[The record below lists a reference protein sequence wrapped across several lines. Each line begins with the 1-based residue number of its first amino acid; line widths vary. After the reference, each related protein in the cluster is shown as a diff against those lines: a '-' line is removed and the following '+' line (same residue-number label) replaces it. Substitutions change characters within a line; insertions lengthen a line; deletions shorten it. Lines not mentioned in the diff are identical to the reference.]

1 MIQAGQYLKRL
12 SLIAGDLIV
21 FQVALVITVTIRH
34 GGYDPVQWSLNAWP
48 FFWLSLLWVVAFF
61 IVGLYDLTPSQ
72 EPIRLLRTYLEGM
85 IVNLGIALGFFYL
98 IPFWGIA
105 PRTILFLQF
114 SVALLL
120 GYFWRLCF
128 GKLVLGKIA
137 PGRVAYIGPAED
149 VRDVDALLRSST
161 LGYQLA
167 FALPTSG
174 VPYRHAEIKWLP
186 DFQSLDLALSGEKIG
201 ALVVGARP
209 DEYPELKAA
218 LYRAL
223 STSVAILDRAEIEE
237 AATGRIPLTHVSET
251 WFLQHLNESEKAWY
265 ETVKR
270 FADLLLAIPVG
281 LVTLA
286 LLPFVFI
293 LTKLSSPGP
302 VFIRQQRVGRGG
314 KPFTLIKFRTMHAT
328 SAGGLSEPNGP
339 QFTSNAK
346 TDPRL
351 FPWGKFMRRSRIDE
365 LPQVWNVLRGELS
378 FIGPRPERPE
388 FVQPLVERMP
398 FYALRHLTRPGLTG
412 WAQVKFLTPNAS
424 IEDNLK
430 KLQYDL
436 YYIKHR
442 SPILDFVIILRT
454 IGVML
459 RRQGT

>member
-1 MIQAGQYLKRL
+1 MIQAGQYVKRL
-12 SLIAGDLIV
+12 SLIAGDLVV
-21 FQVALVITVTIRH
+21 FQLALVLTVTIRH
-34 GGYDPVQWSLNAWP
+34 GGFDRVQWNLNAWP
-48 FFWLSLLWVVAFF
+48 FFLLSLLWVVSFF
-61 IVGLYDLTPSQ
+61 IVGLYDLSPSQ

-98 IPFWGIA
+98 IPVFGIA

-114 SVALLL
+114 SMALLL

-128 GKLVLGKIA
+128 GKLVLTKLA
-137 PGRVAYIGPAED
+137 PGRVAYVGPAED
-149 VRDVDALLRSST
+149 VREVDALLRQST

-174 VPYRHAEIKWLP
+174 EPYRHGEIKWLP
-186 DFQSLDLALSGEKIG
+186 DYRALDQALAGEKVG

-209 DEYPELKAA
+209 DEHPELKAA

-223 STSVAILDRAEIEE
+223 STSIAILDRAEIEE
-237 AATGRIPLTHVSET
+237 AATGRIPLTHVTET

-270 FADLLLAIPVG
+270 GGDLLMAIPVG
-281 LVTLA
+281 LVTLIMI
-286 LLPFVFI
+286 PFVAI
-293 LTKLSSPGP
+293 ATKLSSPGP
-302 VFIRQQRVGRGG
+302 IFIHQTRVGRGG
-314 KPFTLIKFRTMHAT
+314 KPFTLIKFRTMKVQ

-339 QFTSNAK
+339 QFTTDAK

-351 FPWGKFMRRSRIDE
+351 FPWGKFMRRARIDE
-365 LPQVWNVLRGELS
+365 FPQVWNVLRGDLS

-388 FVQPLVERMP
+388 FVEPLIERMP

-424 IEDNLK
+424 IDDNLK

-442 SPILDFVIILRT
+442 TPILDFVILLRT
-454 IGVML
+454 IGVIL